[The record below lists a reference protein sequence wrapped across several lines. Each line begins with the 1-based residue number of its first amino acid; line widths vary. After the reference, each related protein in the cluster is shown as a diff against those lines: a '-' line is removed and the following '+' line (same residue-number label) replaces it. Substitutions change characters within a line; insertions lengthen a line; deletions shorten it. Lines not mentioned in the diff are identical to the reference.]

1 MSEHTEEETEK
12 SEEQEDSS
20 ETKEETSNSQ
30 NEDSSKPEPKEE
42 PIKHE
47 SHKPKKEPKEKIPF
61 KERSGK
67 WYDKNYKLLLLIPL
81 ILLVLSLVQL
91 GIQYQQTGD
100 FINKDITLT
109 GGTSITIFTQD
120 SEISTVQLSEYLS
133 LSGKVQDFSVR
144 ELSDF
149 RSGKQK
155 AVIIESVLESNELK
169 PLIEEFINYNLDS
182 ENSSIESTGSSLG
195 ESFYNQLRFA
205 ILISFI
211 LMAVIVFL
219 IFRNI
224 VPSTAVVISAFA
236 DIIMTLAFIDILGIK
251 LSTAGIT
258 AILMLI
264 GYSVDSDIMLTTRL
278 LKRHGEINKNLKGAF
293 KTGIT
298 MTLTSIVALIAA
310 LLITQSFS
318 SVLEQIFTILLIGLA
333 FDILNTWITNASIL
347 KWYLEKHRR
356 E

>member
-12 SEEQEDSS
+12 QEEQENLESS
-20 ETKEETSNSQ
+20 NESKEE
-30 NEDSSKPEPKEE
+30 EKPEPKEE

-67 WYDKNYKLLLLIPL
+67 WYNKNYKLLLLIPL

-224 VPSTAVVISAFA
+224 VPSIAVVISAFA
-236 DIIMTLAFIDILGIK
+236 DIIMTLAFVNLLGIQI
-251 LSTAGIT
+251 STAGIT
-258 AILMLI
+258 ALLMLI

-298 MTLTSIVALIAA
+298 MTVTSIIALSVA

-347 KWYLEKHRR
+347 KWYLERR
-356 E
+356 KRE